1 MNTKTTAFYPNRSR
15 YYYDSKLKGYAHLD
29 TREDKSYFG
38 NWVHPSGTIYTFC
51 EGDETIEKVTDPKA
65 FSEKIRTICKWYQ
78 DRNEFIGIDPLNET
92 TRKSFEAL
100 GLADLLH

>member
-1 MNTKTTAFYPNRSR
+1 MTTKTTAFYPNRSR
-15 YYYDSKLKGYAHLD
+15 YYYDSELKGFAHLD
-29 TREDKSYFG
+29 TRQDKYYFG
-38 NWVHPSGTIYTFC
+38 NWVNPDGTIYTFC
-51 EGDETIEKVTDPKA
+51 EGDETVEKISDPKA
-65 FSEKIRTICKWYQ
+65 FSEKVRTICKWYQ

>member
-15 YYYDSKLKGYAHLD
+15 YYYDSKLKGFAQLD
-29 TREDKSYFG
+29 TKEDASYFG
-38 NWVHPSGTIYTFC
+38 NWVHPSGVLYTFC
-51 EGDETIEKVTDPKA
+51 EGDLTIEKETDPKA
-65 FSEKIRTICKWYQ
+65 FSQKVRTICRWYQ
-78 DRNEFIGIDPLNET
+78 DRDEFIGIDPLNET